1 MLKDK
6 VIAITGAT
14 GSIGSALAKGV
25 IDNGGKVII
34 GDVSK
39 SKGMQLQEK
48 LGKRT
53 VHSFM

>member
-14 GSIGSALAKGV
+14 VLVGSALAKGI

-39 SKGMQLQEK
+39 YKGMQLQEK
-48 LGKRT
+48 LGK
-53 VHSFM
+53 VL